1 MQRVYIPEAAWK
13 HLKWRSDAFD
23 FQLLFNP
30 FFASYIVRTCYAAP
44 AFWKEA
50 LDRLLL
56 LQQENEVAREE
67 LEQQVDININKI
79 K

>member
-1 MQRVYIPEAAWK
+1 MTQRCFWFSIT
-13 HLKWRSDAFD
+13 
-23 FQLLFNP
+23 FNP
-30 FFASYIVRTCYAAP
+30 FFASYIVRACYAAP

-67 LEQQVDININKI
+67 LEQHVDIDINKI